1 MTMHRVIAYD
11 VSDDN
16 TRAKLAAV
24 LGSIGERLQK
34 SVFLCEANQDGI
46 DAAVR
51 RAGSLI
57 NHGTDAL
64 HLFPQ
69 CPECHRGIRTIGQ
82 AHVPKT
88 IEYWII

>member
-1 MTMHRVIAYD
+1 MNIRQVVAYD
-11 VSDDN
+11 VSNDN

-34 SVFLCEANQDGI
+34 SVFLCEAATDDI
-46 DAAVR
+46 DAAVH
-51 RAGSLI
+51 RASTLI
-57 NHGTDAL
+57 NHGTDAI

-69 CPECHRGIRTIGQ
+69 CPECHGQIKTIGQ
-82 AHVPKT
+82 AHVPEA